1 MSLFHTFRFL
11 SPVLLPI
18 AENSPGVPG
27 KLIAVAA
34 LSLDECSEISVH
46 ASHAPNFLLFDDGGH
61 LKEII
66 PNPYMSIH
74 DEIAPKV
81 ADLLEKHHVRLMI
94 ACDIGSHLAD
104 ALEAKGIEHI
114 TDMGLANIAVTAHRK

>member
-1 MSLFHTFRFL
+1 MSLFRTFRFL
-11 SPVLLPI
+11 PPVLLPMT
-18 AENSPGVPG
+18 ENAPGVPD
-27 KLIAVAA
+27 KLIAVAS

-46 ASHAPNFLLFDDGGH
+46 ACHAPNFLLFDDGGR

-66 PNPYMSIH
+66 PNPYMNMH

-81 ADLLEKHHVRLMI
+81 ADLLEKHNVRLMI
-94 ACDIGSHLAD
+94 ACDINSHLGD

-114 TDMGLANIAVTAHRK
+114 MDMGLANIAVTAHRK